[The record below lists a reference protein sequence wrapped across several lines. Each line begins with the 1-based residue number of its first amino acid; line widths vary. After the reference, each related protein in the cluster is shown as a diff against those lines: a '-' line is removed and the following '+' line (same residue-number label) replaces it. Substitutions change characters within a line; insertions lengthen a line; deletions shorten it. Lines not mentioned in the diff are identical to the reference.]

1 VDGVIQSEQRL
12 SVDGGVAGVGS
23 DGSVLSAVHV
33 EPVGT
38 VCERDGNVFG
48 DGAVEGREMELLG
61 EVAGEQKSR
70 GTCVAEVAAAGEPG
84 GERA

>member
-1 VDGVIQSEQRL
+1 
-12 SVDGGVAGVGS
+12 
-23 DGSVLSAVHV
+23 
-33 EPVGT
+33 
-38 VCERDGNVFG
+38 
-48 DGAVEGREMELLG
+48 MELLG